1 MFDDIIILFSGFWNE
16 ILKILPRIVLAALIL
31 FLFVVTS
38 GKIKSLIYKRL
49 EHKTLDKL
57 RAVFLARVFSWL
69 FVTAGFVISME
80 ILGLAGLAGGI
91 ITGAGVSAVIL
102 GFAFKNIGENFLSGL
117 LLAFN
122 RPFKIGDVIEIDKFT
137 GSVTSLDFR
146 STQIKTQEGHDIF
159 IPNSVIVNNSLI
171 NYTYDTRRRF
181 DFIIQIDHTNDVE
194 KAKEVINHS
203 ILKVKEVLKNP
214 APFVI
219 LDQLS
224 TSISLKAFYWVDMA
238 PMSRNLLEVKSE
250 IIELSRDEL
259 NKNGIY
265 ITDLAQ
271 IKIMNE
277 SIPVELINSK
287 K

>member
-1 MFDDIIILFSGFWNE
+1 MFDEIINLFSGYWNE
-16 ILKILPRIVLAALIL
+16 VLKILPRIVLAVLIL

-38 GKIKSLIYKRL
+38 GKFKSLIYKRL

-57 RAVFLARVFSWL
+57 RAVFLAKVFRWI
-69 FVTAGFVISME
+69 FITAGFVISME

-171 NYTYDTRRRF
+171 NYTFDTKRRF
-181 DFIIQIDHTNDVE
+181 DFIIQIDHTNDVD

-203 ILKVKEVLKNP
+203 LLKVKEVLKNP

-224 TSISLKAFYWVDMA
+224 TSISLKAFYWVDIA
-238 PMSRNLLEVKSE
+238 PLSRNLLEVRSE
-250 IIELSRDEL
+250 IIEISRDEL

-277 SIPVELINSK
+277 KIPVELINNK
-287 K
+287 